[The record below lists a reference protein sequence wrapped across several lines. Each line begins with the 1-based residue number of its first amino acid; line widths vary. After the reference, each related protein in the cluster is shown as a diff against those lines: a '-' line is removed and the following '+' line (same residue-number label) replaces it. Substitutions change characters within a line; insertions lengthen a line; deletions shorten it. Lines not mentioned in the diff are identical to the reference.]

1 MHWFLLSSKPKRNTG
16 NINCDVLQS
25 LTTWEQT
32 LCNKLIRIEVKG
44 KKGRKVPVLLT
55 GEMTESLELLMKHR
69 NSVCIRS
76 DNVFVFARANGDSQ
90 MCIRGSDCLRK
101 LAIKSCVK
109 IPANLTSTKLRKQ
122 IATVSQIFCLRDNE
136 LDILAGFL
144 GHDIRVHRDY
154 YRLPEDALQTAKV
167 ARLLM
172 LMEKGLVA
180 DFKDKTLSE
189 IEVALDGPSYDDVD
203 DGSGKEESEVEED
216 EEEEEDKEDVNGDE
230 EEKDVERT
238 EQQSEERREGGYQ
251 WGE

>member
-1 MHWFLLSSKPKRNTG
+1 MIEFERRNTG

-32 LCNKLIRIEVKG
+32 LCNKLNRIEVKG

-69 NSVCIRS
+69 TSVGIRS
-76 DNVFVFARANGDSQ
+76 DNIFVFARANGDSQ

-189 IEVALDGPSYDDVD
+189 IEVALDGELKQVQYAYPECFV
-203 DGSGKEESEVEED
+203 G
-216 EEEEEDKEDVNGDE
+216 
-230 EEKDVERT
+230 
-238 EQQSEERREGGYQ
+238 
-251 WGE
+251 